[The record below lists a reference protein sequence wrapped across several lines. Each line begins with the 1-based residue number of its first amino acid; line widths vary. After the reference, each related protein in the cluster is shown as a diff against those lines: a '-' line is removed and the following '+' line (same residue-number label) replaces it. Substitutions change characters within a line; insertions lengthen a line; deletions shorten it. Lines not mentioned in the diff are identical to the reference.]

1 MATITKGKTF
11 TNNEAVTPTKLND
24 LVDKATISNIVAADI
39 ATDAVTT
46 AKILN
51 LNVTTGKIA
60 DDAITD
66 AKLADHATTDASR
79 AVTTNHIRNLAIT
92 NAKLRNSTKCSVIGR
107 SASTDGEPA
116 DIAATT
122 DGHVLRR
129 TSGTLA
135 FGTIDSSVIATD
147 AVTTAKILNLN
158 VTTGKIADDAIT
170 DAKLA
175 DHATTD
181 ASRAVTTNHIRDLA
195 VTTAKIL
202 DLNVTTAKLAN
213 DAVTAD
219 KLADHATTDASRAV
233 TTNHI
238 RDLAV
243 TTGKLATTVQQAL
256 LPAGAVMPFAMN
268 AAPSGWLAANGAAVS
283 RTTYAALFSAIGT
296 TYGIGDGSTTFTLP
310 DLRGYFVRGSGT
322 NSDGTTAGTFG
333 AKQTAYA
340 GFNKYEVSM
349 DDGDDRTGPRGEV
362 NGIEINDTTIV
373 TFNDRSITKTKE
385 IETIPGDTRPKNI
398 ALLYCIKF

>member
-1 MATITKGKTF
+1 MATLTKGKIF
-11 TNNEAVTPTKLND
+11 TSNEVVTPTKLND

-66 AKLADHATTDASR
+66 A
-79 AVTTNHIRNLAIT
+79 
-92 NAKLRNSTKCSVIGR
+92 
-107 SASTDGEPA
+107 
-116 DIAATT
+116 
-122 DGHVLRR
+122 
-129 TSGTLA
+129 
-135 FGTIDSSVIATD
+135 
-147 AVTTAKILNLN
+147 
-158 VTTGKIADDAIT
+158 
-170 DAKLA
+170 
-175 DHATTD
+175 
-181 ASRAVTTNHIRDLA
+181 
-195 VTTAKIL
+195 
-202 DLNVTTAKLAN
+202 
-213 DAVTAD
+213 

-362 NGIEINDTTIV
+362 NGIAINDTTIV

-398 ALLYCIKF
+398 AMLYCIKF